1 MRISEG
7 QWVRKPFEGML
18 RHMDSKTHNFCPS
31 EHLGGGTAPLS
42 PFRRSP
48 HSAHGSLSPLLGQDL
63 YSRPATKRAYPLGIP
78 NDLCPMQ
85 STNQTKAARFQA
97 SLSSWTFPSRNRAR
111 SAFKRFFP
119 HKPSHNLISFCIRQK
134 LRVFRIHW
142 P

>member
-48 HSAHGSLSPLLGQDL
+48 HSAHGSLPPLLGL
-63 YSRPATKRAYPLGIP
+63 RPATKGACPLGTP
-78 NDLCPMQ
+78 D
-85 STNQTKAARFQA
+85 
-97 SLSSWTFPSRNRAR
+97 
-111 SAFKRFFP
+111 
-119 HKPSHNLISFCIRQK
+119 
-134 LRVFRIHW
+134 
-142 P
+142 